1 MRISDWSS
9 DVCSSD
15 LTGWFTGLYPFPA
28 NVRFMD
34 MNFPHRRTRGTT
46 WQISFLGDKAP
57 DLSILLAVASARQA
71 ACPTARFLAAEAGGP
86 DEEDIVHALAQV
98 FAPRANENIRKRRL
112 AGRYNPL
119 LNGYLIWGA

>member
-71 ACPTARFLAAEAGGP
+71 ACPTARRS
-86 DEEDIVHALAQV
+86 EE
-98 FAPRANENIRKRRL
+98 RRV
-112 AGRYNPL
+112 GKECVSTCRSRWSPYH
-119 LNGYLIWGA
+119 

>member
-1 MRISDWSS
+1 
-9 DVCSSD
+9 
-15 LTGWFTGLYPFPA
+15 
-28 NVRFMD
+28 MD

-86 DEEDIVHALAQV
+86 EEEDIVQALAQV
-98 FAPRANENIRKRRL
+98 FAPRAIENLRTRSEEHTSELQSLMRISYAVFCLKKK
-112 AGRYNPL
+112 N
-119 LNGYLIWGA
+119 ITTI

>member
-1 MRISDWSS
+1 
-9 DVCSSD
+9 
-15 LTGWFTGLYPFPA
+15 
-28 NVRFMD
+28 MD

-86 DEEDIVHALAQV
+86 DEEDIVQALAPV
-98 FAPRANENIRKRRL
+98 FAPRAVGNTRTKVS
-112 AGRYNPL
+112 AGWSNPFIA
-119 LNGYLIWGA
+119 GHSVRGPVGTAMWREK

>member
-1 MRISDWSS
+1 
-9 DVCSSD
+9 
-15 LTGWFTGLYPFPA
+15 
-28 NVRFMD
+28 MD

-86 DEEDIVHALAQV
+86 AEEDIVQALAQV
-98 FAPRANENIRKRRL
+98 FAPRAIANLRTRSL
-112 AGRYNPL
+112 AGCFNPDRKSTR
-119 LNGYLIWGA
+119 LNSSH

>member
-1 MRISDWSS
+1 
-9 DVCSSD
+9 
-15 LTGWFTGLYPFPA
+15 
-28 NVRFMD
+28 MD

-86 DEEDIVHALAQV
+86 EVEDIVQALAQV
-98 FAPRANENIRKRRL
+98 FAPRAIENLRTRSL
-112 AGRYNPL
+112 AGWFNQ
-119 LNGYLIWGA
+119 LIPGHLMDRKIVGDGTSVS